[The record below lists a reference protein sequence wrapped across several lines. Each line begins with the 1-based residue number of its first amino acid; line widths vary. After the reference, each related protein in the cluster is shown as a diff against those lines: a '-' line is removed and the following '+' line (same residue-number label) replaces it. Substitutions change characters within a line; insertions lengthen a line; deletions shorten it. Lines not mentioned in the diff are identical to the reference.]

1 MSVENEIVTV
11 AHVCLKNRYICCLVE
26 ALRFFVTIDSVA
38 TFLKRVSQH
47 NLLTNLLWRNYCF
60 SMGVQTK
67 QKSTPHHGIIKS
79 QENLNKQMLRQLLD
93 ARDTSSRAKTQEP
106 SQDRA
111 IELQIKMPS
120 GFCPMCDLKKK
131 KRNHFERCKWG

>member
-1 MSVENEIVTV
+1 
-11 AHVCLKNRYICCLVE
+11 
-26 ALRFFVTIDSVA
+26 
-38 TFLKRVSQH
+38 
-47 NLLTNLLWRNYCF
+47 
-60 SMGVQTK
+60 MGVQTK

-131 KRNHFERCKWG
+131 KKSL